1 MTPPFGDLLALIE
14 DRSAALREVAAAAA
28 LDARVPGCPDW
39 SLEDLVGHL
48 GQVQRFWAAA
58 VAAGPSS
65 EPPDE
70 DAIEDPMPGPDLLAW
85 SVDSTVALL
94 AALDAAGPDR
104 GCWTWWGD
112 SAAPMTAGAVA
123 RHQVQEAA
131 VHARDAQD
139 SVGQA
144 GPLPA
149 VIARDGVAEF
159 VTVGLGAAGPWP
171 HAPGRIALYGDEGDT
186 WLVDLGENGAA
197 LVSSVANAPAGTV
210 TGAGPEPTAAV
221 HAPASD
227 LVLVLYRRKALGDV
241 RTTGD
246 RALIERLVAWGPTD

>member
-14 DRSAALREVAAAAA
+14 DRSAALREAAAAA
-28 LDARVPGCPDW
+28 ATLDALVPACPDW
-39 SLEDLVGHL
+39 SLEDLVDHL

-58 VAAGPSS
+58 VAAGPTS
-65 EPPDE
+65 EPPD
-70 DAIEDPMPGPDLLAW
+70 DDDDQMPGPDLLAW
-85 SVDSTVALL
+85 SVESTAALL

-139 SVGQA
+139 SVGRA

-171 HAPGRIALYGDEGDT
+171 HAPGRIALDADEGDA
-186 WLVDLGENGAA
+186 WLVDLGETGAA
-197 LVSSVANAPAGTV
+197 LVPSAASAPRGGV
-210 TGAGPEPTAAV
+210 TGAGPGPAAAV

-227 LVLVLYRRKALGDV
+227 LVLMLYRRKALEDV
-241 RTTGD
+241 RITGD
-246 RALIERLVAWGPTD
+246 RALVERLVAWSPAD